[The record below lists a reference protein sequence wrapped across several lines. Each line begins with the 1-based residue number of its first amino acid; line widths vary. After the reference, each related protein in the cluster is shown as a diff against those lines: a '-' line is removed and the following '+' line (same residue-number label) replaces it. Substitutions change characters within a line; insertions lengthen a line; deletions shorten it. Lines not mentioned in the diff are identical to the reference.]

1 MIILASDVPGVRPGG
16 WDKSR
21 GFWAGTAAIAEMEAR
36 KLAHDPTEI
45 YTRAVQP
52 LLWLLV
58 FGQVF
63 GRLRAMPTAGV
74 PYLDYLAPGIMGQS
88 VVFIS
93 IFYGISII
101 WERDAGVLHKF
112 LMAPIPRV
120 ALVLGKAL
128 SAGIR
133 ALSQTVIVL
142 LVATLIGVHFRWGFL
157 NVFGALATV
166 ILGATVFSGLSMVMA
181 CLMRSRE
188 RFMGIGQVITMP
200 LFFASNALYPLELMP
215 AWLKVV
221 AMVNPMSYMV
231 DALRALLL
239 ATPGQPLVD
248 VGMLVIFALAFII
261 LGGWLFQRLAV

>member
-1 MIILASDVPGVRPGG
+1 
-16 WDKSR
+16 
-21 GFWAGTAAIAEMEAR
+21 MEAR

-63 GRLRAMPTAGV
+63 GRLRAMPTGGI

-88 VVFIS
+88 VVFTS

-112 LMAPIPRV
+112 LVAPIPRV

-157 NVFGALATV
+157 NVFVGVPVTIV
-166 ILGATVFSGLSMVMA
+166 LGATVFSGLSMVMA

-200 LFFASNALYPLELMP
+200 LFFASNALYPVQLMP
-215 AWLKVV
+215 PWLKVV

-239 ATPGQPLVD
+239 AVPGQAFVD
-248 VGMLVIFALAFII
+248 VCVLVVFAFVFIV